1 MAHHLRCVHSNAD
14 VKNFKK
20 RHSGKNFMSL
30 SKALHAILNA
40 LGERLSKKLQGLK
53 KKYDEPYNEC
63 RRCDSTSGVDGI
75 CPYDVEI
82 CGVERMCTCCE
93 ECRQDCANDI

>member
-1 MAHHLRCVHSNAD
+1 MARHLRCVHSNAD

-30 SKALHAILNA
+30 STILKT
-40 LGERLSKKLQGLK
+40 LVERLSKKLQGLK

-75 CPYDVEI
+75 CPYDAEI
-82 CGVERMCTCCE
+82 CGVERICTCCE

>member
-1 MAHHLRCVHSNAD
+1 MARHLRCVHSNAD

-75 CPYDVEI
+75 CPYEAEI